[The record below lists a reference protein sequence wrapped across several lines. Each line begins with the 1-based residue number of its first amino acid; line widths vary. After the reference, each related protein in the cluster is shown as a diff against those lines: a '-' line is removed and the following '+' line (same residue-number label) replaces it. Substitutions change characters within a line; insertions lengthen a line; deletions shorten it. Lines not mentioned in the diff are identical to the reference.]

1 MKQTLIEMVQNILS
15 AMDSDEV
22 NSIGDTQ
29 ESMQVASII
38 KETYEDII
46 SEREWPFLKTRIQLD
61 HGNSLSKPTTLVVPN
76 NIAKVYTFWYEGKEV
91 CWMPPEEFL
100 SMVNQRTEN
109 TTPEGYFN
117 NKRPSYYTSFDDK
130 ELVCDA
136 YNSFFEDTLMSSKT
150 DAYVLRL
157 PEWEMNDA
165 YIPFLPARAFSTL
178 LADSKGTC
186 FINLK
191 QQANAKEERKAR
203 KGRIMMQSEVR
214 RVKDATPKS
223 NSLIN
228 YGR

>member
-1 MKQTLIEMVQNILS
+1 MKQTLLEMVQNILS

-22 NSIGDTQ
+22 SSIGDTQ

-61 HGNSLSKPTTLVVPN
+61 HGNNLAKPTTLVVPN
-76 NIAKVYTFWYEGKEV
+76 NVAKVYTFWYDGKEV
-91 CWMPPEEFL
+91 MWLPPEDFL
-100 SMVNQRTEN
+100 SLIKQRTEN
-109 TTPEGYFN
+109 ITADGYLTT
-117 NKRPSYYTSFDDK
+117 KSPSYYTSFDDK

-136 YNSFFEDTLMSSKT
+136 YDVSVEDTLMNSKT
-150 DAYVLRL
+150 DAYVLKL
-157 PEWEMNDA
+157 PVWEMSDG

-191 QQANAKEERKAR
+191 QQANAKEEKKAR
-203 KGRIMMQSEVR
+203 KGRVMMQSEIW